1 MAATPTTSAS
11 LLLRVR
17 DARDG
22 QAWTQFEELY
32 APLIHGFGRKRG
44 LQDADAADLT
54 QDVLRLVARAV
65 QQRQYDPQI
74 GSFRSWLFTVV
85 RNQVGKF
92 LRKRRRQE
100 QGSGDTAMQDLLEEQ
115 PARAEEEASWD
126 EE

>member
-32 APLIHGFGRKRG
+32 APLIHGFARKRG

-54 QDVLRLVARAV
+54 QDVLRLVARAG

-74 GSFRSWLFTVV
+74 GSVCRWAFTRG
-85 RNQVGKF
+85 RNPGGEI
-92 LRKRRRQE
+92 LRKSR
-100 QGSGDTAMQDLLEEQ
+100 A
-115 PARAEEEASWD
+115 AEEGGGRPPLE
-126 EE
+126 